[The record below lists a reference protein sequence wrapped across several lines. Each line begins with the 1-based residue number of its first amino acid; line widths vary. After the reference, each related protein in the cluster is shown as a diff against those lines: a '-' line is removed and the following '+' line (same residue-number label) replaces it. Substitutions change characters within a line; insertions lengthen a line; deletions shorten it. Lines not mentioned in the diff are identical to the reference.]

1 MTTFDS
7 FQEIRRMVETARAS
21 WAIWFKLY
29 AYEAGGHEFA
39 LAIQLHFPLF
49 DAIRES
55 SQHITIMN
63 LDALFKG
70 RKDTHSLA
78 NLLDACEGNLMP
90 NQAKECRAK
99 LDSVKPLIKGVG
111 ILRGNYFG
119 HRIRT
124 KNRET
129 FFAEAGLKIRD
140 IDKLLD
146 TADWI
151 MWQLACAFIPKE
163 HGITTN
169 LSESVTSSL
178 DDVLDLLLEKFNS
191 VGGPSDLGKA

>member
-7 FQEIRRMVETARAS
+7 FQEIRRMVETAKAS

-39 LAIQLHFPLF
+39 LPIQLHFPLF

-78 NLLDACEGNLMP
+78 NLLDACESNLMP
-90 NQAKECRAK
+90 NQAKQCRTK

-124 KNRET
+124 KSRET

-140 IDKLLD
+140 IDELLG

-163 HGITTN
+163 HGITED
-169 LSESVTSSL
+169 LPQSVISSL
-178 DDVLDLLLEKFNS
+178 DTVLQLLREKFNA
-191 VGGPSDLGKA
+191 LGTPPTEPP